1 MFKIDISLDTINRLE
16 LERCLNSDLIE
27 FYINLLMQ
35 RDHRDGIRSHYFN
48 SWFLGK
54 LFQGGQYS
62 FDNIVRWIRKI
73 PYDLLS
79 CEKLYFPIHKPG
91 HWVLVVVF
99 LQACEICY
107 LDSLKGTGLMYIQ
120 LIYRVLNDMSRF
132 YRLNYVLDVND
143 WKFFDSND
151 YSIDIPHQTNGYDCG
166 MFILMYMRAISFG
179 YDIRI
184 YNQSNMYECRLRVS
198 DEILDGKL
206 FEDVQAEKRQVLRA
220 RELAGLLDNF
230 EAHQEFQGNNNTTTT
245 MSNNIRSKKREFYR
259 HHQKGM
265 TDKIASDDGFSTSL
279 LMAMKEKQKEYNRK
293 SYEKN
298 KEKNK
303 EKHIS
308 KCRIYWAK
316 NKEKVNEQ
324 RRNDWVDTVAA
335 INTEQAEE
343 RRSNN
348 QKSHLQQYHKK
359 LETIL
364 MPYARQCNI
373 DTFTDSKGEKQHK

>member
-1 MFKIDISLDTINRLE
+1 
-16 LERCLNSDLIE
+16 
-27 FYINLLMQ
+27 
-35 RDHRDGIRSHYFN
+35 
-48 SWFLGK
+48 
-54 LFQGGQYS
+54 
-62 FDNIVRWIRKI
+62 
-73 PYDLLS
+73 
-79 CEKLYFPIHKPG
+79 
-91 HWVLVVVF
+91 
-99 LQACEICY
+99 
-107 LDSLKGTGLMYIQ
+107 
-120 LIYRVLNDMSRF
+120 
-132 YRLNYVLDVND
+132 
-143 WKFFDSND
+143 
-151 YSIDIPHQTNGYDCG
+151 
-166 MFILMYMRAISFG
+166 
-179 YDIRI
+179 
-184 YNQSNMYECRLRVS
+184 MYECRLRVS

-230 EAHQEFQGNNNTTTT
+230 EAHQEFQGNNNTTT

-279 LMAMKEKQKEYNRK
+279 LMAMKEKHKEYNRK

-308 KCRIYWAK
+308 KSRIYWAK
-316 NKEKVNEQ
+316 NKEKINEQ

-343 RRSNN
+343 RRTNN
-348 QKSHLQQYHKK
+348 QESHLQQYHKK
-359 LETIL
+359 LETTL